1 MPQNRPEHGQ
11 RQLPAASD
19 LMWRWA
25 GSIGLTVVVGIAYLL
40 AARLSLALLTT
51 PGGVAVFWPASG
63 IAAGG
68 LIALGQRA
76 RLPVAVGAMV
86 GTVAVALLGGR
97 NFTGSLVN
105 ALCNA
110 AEALITA
117 GLIERYFGPRF
128 SLDSL
133 RQVLGLI
140 AATIVATALS
150 GIGGTL
156 GFTYL
161 RGSTAPLL
169 TIWQHWFLSDALGIL
184 TVAPLLIGLA
194 SAAREP
200 PSRREFTEGLV
211 ALAVLLVMSGLVVSL
226 PREPWVTFV
235 PIALLFPVLLWLA
248 ARCQSVFAAAGAFI
262 VALTIVWATTFRIG
276 IFGDLSLAIADRI
289 SLAQASILA
298 VSLCAIVL
306 AALFAERRQHA
317 AALMEGETRLQAALT
332 AGGVMAFD
340 WNVRTDLSRRSENAA
355 QILGLDPQQAFSAT
369 HFLAQVHPDD
379 RARFK
384 SLIRGVRLDS
394 PSYSVTFRYIRPDG
408 REVWFE
414 EAARAE
420 FDAGG
425 GIVLKGLTLD
435 ITERKRAEEALR
447 DSEARF
453 RELADNISQ
462 FAWTADET
470 GWIYWYNK
478 RWYDYTGT
486 TLEEMQGWGWQKVH
500 HPEHVDRVVQRIRQ
514 SFENGTPWEDTFPL
528 RGRDSSYRWFLSR
541 ALPIHN
547 EAGELVRW
555 FGTNTDITEQIE
567 AEKALRELN
576 ETLEQ
581 RVEAEIRERLQI
593 WNVSQ
598 DLLVVADLE
607 GKYLSVNPAWRVSLG
622 WSEHDLLGKTSQWL
636 VHPDDRQRTIAEI
649 AHLAAGRRTLR
660 FENRFRHKDGS
671 YRWLSWKAVPDEG
684 RIYAMAR
691 DVTDL
696 KQTEEALR
704 QVQRDLAR
712 VGRQTTMATMTASIA
727 HEINQPLAAIVMN
740 GIAGLRWLDKEKPDF
755 DEVRTVLKRIVNDS
769 HRASDVIASIR
780 GMFRKDTQE
789 KVSIDINDL
798 IRQVLALARGEIE
811 NQRVVVQLEL
821 LETLPKITA
830 ERVPLQQ
837 VVINLVANSIEA
849 MSDVMD
855 RTRLLSIGAQTHES
869 GEVLITVADTG
880 TGIDPKIMDR
890 IFEPFFTTKERGM
903 GMGLSICRSIVEN
916 QGGRLWASPGSPH
929 GAIFHIQFALEGSM
943 EATEDRSFS

>member
-1 MPQNRPEHGQ
+1 MQ
-11 RQLPAASD
+11 R
-19 LMWRWA
+19 
-25 GSIGLTVVVGIAYLL
+25 
-40 AARLSLALLTT
+40 
-51 PGGVAVFWPASG
+51 
-63 IAAGG
+63 
-68 LIALGQRA
+68 
-76 RLPVAVGAMV
+76 
-86 GTVAVALLGGR
+86 
-97 NFTGSLVN
+97 
-105 ALCNA
+105 

-169 TIWQHWFLSDALGIL
+169 TTWQHWFLSDALGIL

-194 SAAREP
+194 STAREP

-211 ALAVLLVMSGLVVSL
+211 ALAVLLVMSGIVVSL

-248 ARCQSVFAAAGAFI
+248 ARCQPVFAAAGAFI
-262 VALTIVWATTFRIG
+262 VALTIVWTTTFGIG

-289 SLAQASILA
+289 LLAQASILA

-317 AALMEGETRLQAALT
+317 VTLLESETRLQEALT
-332 AGGVMAFD
+332 AGAVTAFD
-340 WNVRTDLSRRSENAA
+340 WNVDASLSRRSENAA
-355 QILGLDPQQAFSAT
+355 QILGLHPQQSPSAA
-369 HFLAQVHPDD
+369 HFLAGVHPDD
-379 RARFK
+379 RARFR
-384 SLIRGVRLDS
+384 SLVRNLRPDS
-394 PSYSVTFRYIRPDG
+394 PSYSVTFRFIRPDG
-408 REVWFE
+408 REVWLE

-425 GIVLKGLTLD
+425 RVVRLKGLTLD

-528 RGRDSSYRWFLSR
+528 RGRDGNYRWFLSL
-541 ALPIHN
+541 ALPIRN
-547 EAGELVRW
+547 EAGEVGRW
-555 FGTNTDITEQIE
+555 FGTSTDITKQIE
-567 AEKALRELN
+567 AEEALRELN

-581 RVEAEIRERLQI
+581 RVEAEIRERQQI
-593 WNVSQ
+593 WNASQ
-598 DLLVVADLE
+598 DLLLVADLE
-607 GKYLSVNPAWRVSLG
+607 GKYLSVNPAWTVSLG

-636 VHPDDRQRTIAEI
+636 LHPDDRQRTLAEI
-649 AHLAAGRRTLR
+649 GHLAAGRRTLR

-671 YRWLSWKAVPDEG
+671 YRWMSWKAVPDQG

-691 DVTDL
+691 DVTEL
-696 KQTEEALR
+696 RQTEEALR

-712 VGRQTTMATMTASIA
+712 VGRQTTLATMTASIA
-727 HEINQPLAAIVMN
+727 HEINQPLAAIVTN
-740 GIAGLRWLDKEKPDF
+740 GIAGLRWLDREKPHL

-780 GMFRKDTQE
+780 GMLRKDTQE

-798 IRQVLALARGEIE
+798 VRQVLALAQGEIE
-811 NQRVVVQLEL
+811 NHRIVVQLEL
-821 LETLPKITA
+821 PESLPKITA

-837 VVINLVANSIEA
+837 VIINLVANAIEA
-849 MSDVMD
+849 MNGVMD
-855 RTRLLSIGAQTHES
+855 RTRLLSIGARTHEP

-929 GAIFHIQFALEGSM
+929 GAIFHIQLAIEARSM
-943 EATEDRSFS
+943 EAAEGRFFSSLEN